1 MQQMKKIKKKVV
13 EKLKDMGSFV
23 NHNIEGNRNSG
34 NGEYISKLIDIVNA
48 TDYFLYEYSKMS
60 K

>member
-1 MQQMKKIKKKVV
+1 
-13 EKLKDMGSFV
+13 MGSFV

-48 TDYFLYEYSKMS
+48 IDYFLYEYSKNERVILIGEKHPKIM
-60 K
+60 KHFM